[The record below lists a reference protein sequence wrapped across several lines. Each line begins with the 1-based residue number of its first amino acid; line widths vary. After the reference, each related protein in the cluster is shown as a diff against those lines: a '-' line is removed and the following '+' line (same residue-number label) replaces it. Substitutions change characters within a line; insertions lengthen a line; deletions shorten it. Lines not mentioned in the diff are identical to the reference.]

1 MSHLLLTGRLPH
13 LSIAEL
19 EALYGPKNVTPI
31 GDHAL
36 VDADVEFLRLG
47 GSIKMAD
54 HLATVDSANPQK
66 VFDYARKSLSEFV
79 ATMPEGKI
87 KLGVS
92 LYGLSMPLQKQNA
105 NTLSLKKVIKNLG
118 RSVRAVPNTEAA
130 LTSAQTYHNSMTLA
144 TGLELVFVSDGTQ
157 THIGRVTNVQNI
169 ESYTKRDRVRP
180 KRDAFVGML
189 PPKLA
194 QTMVNIATGSTT
206 DNRVVLDPF
215 CGTGVI
221 LQEAALMGYSVY
233 GTDVSEKMIRY
244 SRDNLNWAEHEY
256 KIRAEWQLEVADA
269 TTHIWRLPVDAVAGE
284 GYLGQPLGGIQPTA
298 EKLEKIMHECQTIM
312 HGFLKNIAPQL
323 PSGTRLC
330 IAVPAWAV
338 NDGLRE
344 LPLIDQ
350 LEELGY
356 TWQAFTHVDATSL
369 HYSREDQVTHRHLLP
384 IIRS

>member
-1 MSHLLLTGRLPH
+1 MNHLLLTGRLPH

-19 EALYGPKNVTPI
+19 ESLYGSKNVTPV

-54 HLATVDSANPQK
+54 HLATVDSNNPQK

-92 LYGLSMPLQKQNA
+92 LYGLSMPLHKQNA
-105 NTLSLKKVIKNLG
+105 NALSLKKVIKNLG
-118 RSVRAVPNTEAA
+118 RSVRVVPNTEAA
-130 LTSAQTYHNSMTLA
+130 LTSAQTYHNSMTLP

-194 QTMVNIATGSTT
+194 QTMINIATNAADTST
-206 DNRVVLDPF
+206 VVLDPF

-244 SRDNLNWAEHEY
+244 SRDNLNWAAEQYE
-256 KIRAEWQLEVADA
+256 IQPEWQLEVADA
-269 TTHIWRLPVDAVAGE
+269 TTHTWRLPVDAVAGE

-298 EKLEKIMHECQTIM
+298 EKLATIMHECQTIM
-312 HGFLKNIAPQL
+312 QGFLKNIAPQL
-323 PSGTRLC
+323 QTGTRLC
-330 IAVPAWAV
+330 IAVPAWQV
-338 NDGLRE
+338 NDTMHE
-344 LPLIDQ
+344 LPLVDD
-350 LEELGY
+350 LESLGFS
-356 TWQAFTHVDATSL
+356 WAPFTHVDTSSL

-384 IIRS
+384 LIRS